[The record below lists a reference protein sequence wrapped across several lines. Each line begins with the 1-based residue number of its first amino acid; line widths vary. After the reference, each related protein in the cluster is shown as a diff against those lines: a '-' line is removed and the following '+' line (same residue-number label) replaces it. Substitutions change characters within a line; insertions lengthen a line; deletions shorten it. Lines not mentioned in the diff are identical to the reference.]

1 MVYATLLSEEDLSRF
16 RTKQCKRLLNGGCN
30 FGLDRCQYSH
40 NEFWNRR
47 CPFYLSDSSF
57 IRYITVMCPDVETR
71 GDGSINSLCLRGGEC
86 PFAHSTEEILYHP
99 LFYKTKRC
107 EDYKKGSCNTYYCP
121 FIHGLAE
128 TRVPGTYKLP
138 FTNGIDIPNIPNVI
152 IVDKIDICSKNS
164 SGIINDKYMKNMSFK
179 KRSDNIIQLDHMNND
194 DMHYCNNKTN
204 SMNSAIYDSMDTIS
218 NKNDM
223 TKNAVDKSNLSFNNS
238 VFNKDSFFNFSEE
251 NIKMNMLKKN
261 GAFEHMNNNT
271 YSRNSM
277 KDSINSFGSFEA
289 NNMGNNNMGNSKGN
303 ISGVIG
309 NMKNDNIKNDN
320 IKNDNIKNDNMRSD
334 NIKNDNIK
342 NDNIKN
348 DNIKNENIKN
358 ENTKNENMKND
369 SMNGSINGK
378 GGNNNPNKNN
388 SNNNNNIKSNDNENN
403 DNNNKMNRQSNCS
416 NVNSCNYNEF
426 LSSKLNGAVCGSYQN
441 MCSKNISLSTN
452 NSTNYIDTISTPNKN
467 YNKNLNI
474 LKLKQNHSSCS
485 TDAHEINFNEH
496 EATSE
501 DAIEEEEDDEYFN
514 SENID
519 LSVSNRNNELERISS
534 DTKLSNVTVET
545 NLNIDRNNE
554 INLLEVIKCLKGLC
568 EKIMKGDLT
577 FTSEQWDNIA
587 QITYEIVAVIEFN
600 RVMKLKKTANKIKN
614 DIYNKNKDFI
624 FHMENKEY
632 KKERNDTEMEKELYT
647 NDKDKIEKTVC
658 TNIDNLVEEQN
669 SNINGLSLDAKL
681 KNYDEI
687 FERPKNEKGN
697 DINTLKYSLNEN
709 IYIEKDKINSVNKD
723 NSILFLENDENNN
736 NMLNKFNF
744 NFNKREEHIF
754 NNLNE
759 LIHNEDNELV
769 HFYEEQLGENF
780 LDEKN
785 DLDIMS
791 MKQKFIPSQINKTN
805 IINDSNDT
813 HALQSLKDSC
823 FLEYYN
829 INKSNNLNFKDKNDN
844 NEKLSSQQPF
854 VSFFSF
860 LSE

>member
-303 ISGVIG
+303 ISG
-309 NMKNDNIKNDN
+309 
-320 IKNDNIKNDNMRSD
+320 
-334 NIKNDNIK
+334 
-342 NDNIKN
+342 
-348 DNIKNENIKN
+348 NIKN

-388 SNNNNNIKSNDNENN
+388 SNNNNNFKSNDNENN

>member
-1 MVYATLLSEEDLSRF
+1 MVNATLLSEEDLSRF
-16 RTKQCKRLLNGGCN
+16 RTKQCKILLTGGGNLGFCTY
-30 FGLDRCQYSH
+30 QYSH

-467 YNKNLNI
+467 YNRIWNI
-474 LKLKQNHSSCS
+474 LKLKQDHSSWRRYTRARVGAFRPS
-485 TDAHEINFNEH
+485 PG
-496 EATSE
+496 
-501 DAIEEEEDDEYFN
+501 
-514 SENID
+514 
-519 LSVSNRNNELERISS
+519 
-534 DTKLSNVTVET
+534 TV
-545 NLNIDRNNE
+545 LFLRYSGI
-554 INLLEVIKCLKGLC
+554 GLC
-568 EKIMKGDLT
+568 VRAKE
-577 FTSEQWDNIA
+577 
-587 QITYEIVAVIEFN
+587 
-600 RVMKLKKTANKIKN
+600 
-614 DIYNKNKDFI
+614 
-624 FHMENKEY
+624 ENQ
-632 KKERNDTEMEKELYT
+632 T
-647 NDKDKIEKTVC
+647 
-658 TNIDNLVEEQN
+658 
-669 SNINGLSLDAKL
+669 
-681 KNYDEI
+681 
-687 FERPKNEKGN
+687 
-697 DINTLKYSLNEN
+697 
-709 IYIEKDKINSVNKD
+709 
-723 NSILFLENDENNN
+723 
-736 NMLNKFNF
+736 
-744 NFNKREEHIF
+744 
-754 NNLNE
+754 
-759 LIHNEDNELV
+759 
-769 HFYEEQLGENF
+769 
-780 LDEKN
+780 
-785 DLDIMS
+785 
-791 MKQKFIPSQINKTN
+791 
-805 IINDSNDT
+805 
-813 HALQSLKDSC
+813 
-823 FLEYYN
+823 
-829 INKSNNLNFKDKNDN
+829 
-844 NEKLSSQQPF
+844 
-854 VSFFSF
+854 
-860 LSE
+860 

>member
-152 IVDKIDICSKNS
+152 IVDKIDICSKNNN
-164 SGIINDKYMKNMSFK
+164 GIINDKYMKNMSFK
-179 KRSDNIIQLDHMNND
+179 KKSDIQLGHVNTND
-194 DMHYCNNKTN
+194 IHCNNKTN
-204 SMNSAIYDSMDTIS
+204 SMNSALYDSMDTIS

-223 TKNAVDKSNLSFNNS
+223 NKNAVDRSNLSFNNA

-251 NIKMNMLKKN
+251 NIKMNMLNKN
-261 GAFEHMNNNT
+261 GAFEHINNNT

-289 NNMGNNNMGNSKGN
+289 NNMTNNNISNSQGNLS
-303 ISGVIG
+303 SVVG
-309 NMKNDNIKNDN
+309 NM
-320 IKNDNIKNDNMRSD
+320 
-334 NIKNDNIK
+334 
-342 NDNIKN
+342 
-348 DNIKNENIKN
+348 
-358 ENTKNENMKND
+358 T
-369 SMNGSINGK
+369 NGNVNGINGMS
-378 GGNNNPNKNN
+378 GNNNPNNNN
-388 SNNNNNIKSNDNENN
+388 SNNNSNNSSSNNNDNNGNDDSIENNNNNNIKDKDNENK
-403 DNNNKMNRQSNCS
+403 DNNKMNKQSKCTNIK
-416 NVNSCNYNEF
+416 SCNYNEF
-426 LSSKLNGAVCGSYQN
+426 LPSKLSGTVSGSYQN

-452 NSTNYIDTISTPNKN
+452 NSTSYIDTISTPNKN

-496 EATSE
+496 EATSD
-501 DAIEEEEDDEYFN
+501 DAIEDEEDEYFN
-514 SENID
+514 SENNES
-519 LSVSNRNNELERISS
+519 SVSNRNNELERINC
-534 DTKLSNVTVET
+534 DTKLSNITVET
-545 NLNIDRNNE
+545 NLNVDRNNE

-600 RVMKLKKTANKIKN
+600 RVMKMKKTANKIRN

-632 KKERNDTEMEKELYT
+632 KKERNDTKMEKELYI
-647 NDKDKIEKTVC
+647 NEKDKIEEKISS
-658 TNIDNLVEEQN
+658 NIDNLVEEQN
-669 SNINGLSLDAKL
+669 SNINGIPLDVKL

-687 FERPKNEKGN
+687 FERPQNEKVN

-709 IYIEKDKINSVNKD
+709 IYMDKDKNNSFNKE
-723 NSILFLENDENNN
+723 NSILFLEKDEKN

-744 NFNKREEHIF
+744 NFNKSEEHIL

-759 LIHNEDNELV
+759 LIHTEDNELI
-769 HFYEEQLGENF
+769 HFYQEQLGDNF
-780 LDEKN
+780 LDEN
-785 DLDIMS
+785 NELDIIS

-805 IINDSNDT
+805 IINDNNDN
-813 HALQSLKDSC
+813 HALQNLKDSC

-829 INKSNNLNFKDKNDN
+829 INKSNNLTFKDKNDN